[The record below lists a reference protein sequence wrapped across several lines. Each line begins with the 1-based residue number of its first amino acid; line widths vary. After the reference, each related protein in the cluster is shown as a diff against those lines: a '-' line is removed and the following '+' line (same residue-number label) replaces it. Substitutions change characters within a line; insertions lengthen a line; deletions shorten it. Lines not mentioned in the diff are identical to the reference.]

1 MHGQSRIADASQLEF
16 RIVHRTDMTDWFGAC
31 TRRAADMAAKR

>member
-16 RIVHRTDMTDWFGAC
+16 RFVHRNYMTGWVGFG
-31 TRRAADMAAKR
+31 